1 MTCLKF
7 QSAHLSI
14 CTQRKTVILQLS
26 HEKAHWL
33 ALGFLLGLLAAALFI
48 LAFRRA
54 PLQPLTLV
62 DLPTPLPLETSANV
76 SPTSHSSMLELQKI
90 DLNQI
95 TYEQLIELPGIGEV
109 KAKAIL
115 NWRET
120 HGLSPLL
127 KTFWMFQAL
136 GIRSCFSFY
145 HIFPSA
151 FNSSFSSLPL
161 LRYNKPCEIQCKCSG
176 SLTQYATEAIKPR

>member
-1 MTCLKF
+1 MK
-7 QSAHLSI
+7 
-14 CTQRKTVILQLS
+14 
-26 HEKAHWL
+26 KAHWL

-76 SPTSHSSMLELQKI
+76 SPTSHSSTLEPQKI

-120 HGLSPLL
+120 HGPFTSVEDLLDVPGIGDTLLLQLLPYLSVG
-127 KTFWMFQAL
+127 F
-136 GIRSCFSFY
+136 
-145 HIFPSA
+145 
-151 FNSSFSSLPL
+151 
-161 LRYNKPCEIQCKCSG
+161 
-176 SLTQYATEAIKPR
+176 

>member
-1 MTCLKF
+1 MK
-7 QSAHLSI
+7 
-14 CTQRKTVILQLS
+14 
-26 HEKAHWL
+26 KAHWL
-33 ALGFLLGLLAAALFI
+33 ALGFLLGLLAAALLI

-76 SPTSHSSMLELQKI
+76 SPTSHSSTLEPQKI
-90 DLNQI
+90 DLNQV

-120 HGLSPLL
+120 HGPFTSVEDLLDVPGIGDTLLLQLLPYLS
-127 KTFWMFQAL
+127 L
-136 GIRSCFSFY
+136 GF
-145 HIFPSA
+145 
-151 FNSSFSSLPL
+151 
-161 LRYNKPCEIQCKCSG
+161 
-176 SLTQYATEAIKPR
+176 

>member
-1 MTCLKF
+1 MK
-7 QSAHLSI
+7 
-14 CTQRKTVILQLS
+14 
-26 HEKAHWL
+26 KAHWL

-76 SPTSHSSMLELQKI
+76 SPTSHSSTLELQKI

-120 HGLSPLL
+120 HGPFTSVEDLLDVPGIGDTLLLQLLPYLSVG
-127 KTFWMFQAL
+127 F
-136 GIRSCFSFY
+136 
-145 HIFPSA
+145 
-151 FNSSFSSLPL
+151 
-161 LRYNKPCEIQCKCSG
+161 
-176 SLTQYATEAIKPR
+176 

>member
-1 MTCLKF
+1 MK
-7 QSAHLSI
+7 
-14 CTQRKTVILQLS
+14 
-26 HEKAHWL
+26 KAHWL

-120 HGLSPLL
+120 HGPFTSVEDLLDVPGIGDTLLLQLLPYLSVG
-127 KTFWMFQAL
+127 F
-136 GIRSCFSFY
+136 
-145 HIFPSA
+145 
-151 FNSSFSSLPL
+151 
-161 LRYNKPCEIQCKCSG
+161 
-176 SLTQYATEAIKPR
+176 

>member
-1 MTCLKF
+1 MK
-7 QSAHLSI
+7 
-14 CTQRKTVILQLS
+14 
-26 HEKAHWL
+26 KAHWL

-54 PLQPLTLV
+54 PF
-62 DLPTPLPLETSANV
+62 
-76 SPTSHSSMLELQKI
+76 QKI

-120 HGLSPLL
+120 HGPFTSLEDLLDVPGIGDTLLLQLLPYLSVG
-127 KTFWMFQAL
+127 F
-136 GIRSCFSFY
+136 
-145 HIFPSA
+145 
-151 FNSSFSSLPL
+151 
-161 LRYNKPCEIQCKCSG
+161 
-176 SLTQYATEAIKPR
+176 

>member
-1 MTCLKF
+1 MK
-7 QSAHLSI
+7 
-14 CTQRKTVILQLS
+14 
-26 HEKAHWL
+26 KAHWL

-76 SPTSHSSMLELQKI
+76 SPTSHSSTLEPQKI

-120 HGLSPLL
+120 HGPFTSLEDLLDVPGIGDTLLLQLLPYLSVG
-127 KTFWMFQAL
+127 F
-136 GIRSCFSFY
+136 
-145 HIFPSA
+145 
-151 FNSSFSSLPL
+151 
-161 LRYNKPCEIQCKCSG
+161 
-176 SLTQYATEAIKPR
+176 

>member
-1 MTCLKF
+1 MK
-7 QSAHLSI
+7 
-14 CTQRKTVILQLS
+14 
-26 HEKAHWL
+26 KAHWL

-76 SPTSHSSMLELQKI
+76 SPTSHSSTLELQKI
-90 DLNQI
+90 DLNQV

-120 HGLSPLL
+120 HGPFTSVEDLLDVPGIGDTLLLQLLPYLSVG
-127 KTFWMFQAL
+127 F
-136 GIRSCFSFY
+136 
-145 HIFPSA
+145 
-151 FNSSFSSLPL
+151 
-161 LRYNKPCEIQCKCSG
+161 
-176 SLTQYATEAIKPR
+176 